1 MNRFKGRPA
10 RGLPGELPAGETV
23 LWQGAPDWR
32 SLARRAFRIRVIAAY
47 FGLLIT
53 WRVAAGLVAGHS
65 LGLAAASGLSGLL
78 LGAAATAMFCVFAWL
93 ISRTTVYTITSR
105 RVVITYGT
113 ALPKSLNLPFGR
125 IEAADVRLHEDGSG
139 DIALKLPAKARLS
152 YLLLWPH
159 VRSGAQGRNQPV
171 LRCIPNAEATATLLS
186 RALGATLGGV
196 ERQVSRPVPADAG
209 MVQSRPAQALPAEAR
224 AA

>member
-10 RGLPGELPAGETV
+10 RGLPEDLPQGETV

-47 FGLLIT
+47 FGLLIA
-53 WRVAAGLVAGHS
+53 WRVAGGLVNGHT
-65 LGLAAASGLSGLL
+65 LGFAAASGLSGLV
-78 LGAAATAMFCVFAWL
+78 LGTVATGMFCTFAWL
-93 ISRTTVYTITSR
+93 IARTTVYTITNR

-125 IEAADVRLHEDGSG
+125 IDAADVRLHGDGSG

-152 YLLLWPH
+152 FLLLWPH

-171 LRCIPNAEATATLLS
+171 LRCIPNVEATAALLT
-186 RALGATLGGV
+186 RALSATLGGT
-196 ERQVSRPVPADAG
+196 ERAAVSRPAVPADAG
-209 MVQSRPAQALPAEAR
+209 LVPAQAR